1 MIPTVKK
8 VDFGGVSLLEKLM
21 PQDMEVIAVEDLLL
35 EKSSESSV
43 IRYNKE
49 TEEYEYAVREYTIY
63 NSIYNENY
71 TVYKNNKM
79 LCSFTNIDPWIGD
92 KVNHSGNCVLIYLR
106 Q

>member
-8 VDFGGVSLLEKLM
+8 VDFGGVSLIEKLM

-49 TEEYEYAVREYTIY
+49 TEEYEYAVRERKIRQSV
-63 NSIYNENY
+63 SI
-71 TVYKNNKM
+71 
-79 LCSFTNIDPWIGD
+79 SAG
-92 KVNHSGNCVLIYLR
+92 
-106 Q
+106 